1 MADLPA
7 KQQPANIFNQ
17 AFGILS
23 ARAGQEKRQLCKAE
37 VKIHILQAVLP
48 ISKQSQADRARG
60 ANVETADVLMAEL

>member
-48 ISKQSQADRARG
+48 ISKQS
-60 ANVETADVLMAEL
+60 